1 MISSGQKSN
10 LSLPWECGMIRF
22 TAFSNSLI
30 EDGEEL
36 FEDFFSIPADTVTRR
51 KAEFYSEFQS
61 SIGVAAC
68 QTIIQG
74 KKIDFILSAAADGD
88 TSPSGFPAL
97 PAGGDFEARVKA
109 AAQRFL
115 ERDIPVNRIAVA
127 QRFLKRTS
135 STRESYDILSKILKI
150 TFSERDCDFQ
160 LRINRPRQLSLN
172 DKAFTLNRLGI
183 WNAIRFQN
191 TQVDFNI
198 AMPEAGMVTQGPPE
212 EAVSV
217 HTDVNTAVPSMP
229 FVLGASKEEKK
240 QLVDLMLQSSKE
252 IVESTHEP

>member
-1 MISSGQKSN
+1 MMVFSWHFLKFSTSAIQEQTFSLQNSFCFCIADSRIYLQNNLMISSGQKSN

-97 PAGGDFEARVKA
+97 PAGGTSRHVS
-109 AAQRFL
+109 
-115 ERDIPVNRIAVA
+115 
-127 QRFLKRTS
+127 KRL
-135 STRESYDILSKILKI
+135 LSGFWRG
-150 TFSERDCDFQ
+150 TFR
-160 LRINRPRQLSLN
+160 
-172 DKAFTLNRLGI
+172 
-183 WNAIRFQN
+183 
-191 TQVDFNI
+191 
-198 AMPEAGMVTQGPPE
+198 
-212 EAVSV
+212 
-217 HTDVNTAVPSMP
+217 
-229 FVLGASKEEKK
+229 
-240 QLVDLMLQSSKE
+240 
-252 IVESTHEP
+252 